1 MDLELKIPWA
11 ERARIVNNNSEV
23 KKYFEAYHIPCA
35 ESAIDFINRFC
46 LTFDPRRKTD
56 KILPLELFPKQEEYI
71 KWLWDR
77 YSTDTSGVVD
87 KCRTAGASWVT
98 ISFFVYL
105 FLFQKNSSLQVH
117 TYKAEECHKLGDIS
131 TLLQKAVF
139 IIEHLPP
146 VFIQGVKTSHMY
158 LKNERLGCDI
168 AGSAGDN
175 PGRGSR
181 RTMIMTDE
189 ESFYQRAE
197 LIEAALSET
206 SNCRIS
212 VSTHSG
218 TTSLFYRK
226 CQSTMAKFIF
236 DWWDD
241 PRNTQEWFDKK
252 KQDAIDK
259 GTLHI
264 FKREIERNAAA
275 SLESVVVPS
284 EWVSSAKQCDIKTTG
299 KIIAALD
306 PANEGGDLHG
316 FVCVN
321 GNIPVYAQE
330 SGEGD
335 PGDATDVYF
344 WKAVDLGATEFRY
357 DPIGVG
363 AGVKVRIKEIKAQCI
378 KDREELE
385 EQLIIV
391 EKSEPDNIKLIES
404 LKSSINRLNTALK
417 IKITPWNAGGKVMRL
432 NEEYRDGIT
441 NAEMFENA
449 KAQAWWKV
457 RDEFL
462 NTYRYVNKKDDIDI
476 TSLIYIESTSDIM
489 MNRLIEQISQ
499 PQFKNSASGKTLID
513 KKPKGT
519 KSPGL
524 GDAYIMC
531 RAEVELEWQ
540 SWTAV

>member
-1 MDLELKIPWA
+1 MELNLRTSWA
-11 ERARIVNNNSEV
+11 ERAEIINNHSKIRN
-23 KKYFEAYHIPCA
+23 YFDAFHIPCA

-46 LTFDPRRKTD
+46 LTYDPRRKTD
-56 KILPLELFPKQEEYI
+56 KILPLELFPRQEEYVA
-71 KWLWDR
+71 WLWER
-77 YSTDTSGVVD
+77 YKSDTSGVVD

-98 ISFFVYL
+98 MAFFVYL
-105 FLFQKNSSLQVH
+105 FLFQKDSSLQVY

-131 TLLQKAVF
+131 TLLQKAIF
-139 IIEHLPP
+139 IIDHLPP
-146 VFIQGVKTSHMY
+146 LFIHGVKTSHMY

-168 AGSAGDN
+168 AGSSGDN

-181 RTMIMTDE
+181 RTMIMRDE

-206 SNCRIS
+206 SNCHIS

-218 TTSLFYRK
+218 TTSLFYKK
-226 CQSTMAKFIF
+226 CQSNMPKFIF
-236 DWWDD
+236 NWFDD
-241 PRNTQEWFDKK
+241 PRNNQEWFDAK

-259 GTLHI
+259 GILHI

-275 SLESVVVPS
+275 SLESVAVPS
-284 EWVSSAKQCDIKTTG
+284 EWVSSAYNCDKRITG

-306 PANEGGDLHG
+306 PANEGGDTHG

-321 GNIPVYAQE
+321 GNIPIYAQE

-344 WKAVDLGATEFRY
+344 WKAVELGASEFRY

-363 AGVKVRIKEIKAQCI
+363 AGVKVRIKEI
-378 KDREELE
+378 LE
-385 EQLIIV
+385 
-391 EKSEPDNIKLIES
+391 KLQTE
-404 LKSSINRLNTALK
+404 NPNHPALK
-417 IKITPWNAGGKVMRL
+417 MEVIPWNAAGAVVKPD
-432 NEEYRDGIT
+432 EEYQEGIL
-441 NAEMFENA
+441 NKDMFENA
-449 KAQAWWKV
+449 KAQAWWRV
-457 RDEFL
+457 RDQFL
-462 NTYRYVNKKDDIDI
+462 NTYRYVNGKDQVEIE
-476 TSLIYIESTSDIM
+476 SLIYIEKTNDIM

-531 RAEVELEWQ
+531 RAEVTPQWLDW
-540 SWTAV
+540 SYI